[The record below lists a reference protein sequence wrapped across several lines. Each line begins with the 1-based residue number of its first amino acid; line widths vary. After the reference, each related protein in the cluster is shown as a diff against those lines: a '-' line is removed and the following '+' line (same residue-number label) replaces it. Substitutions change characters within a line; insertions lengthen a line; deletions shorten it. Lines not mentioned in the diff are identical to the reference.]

1 MENLLNTNL
10 GTNNII
16 KLTKEEN
23 TMKNTEIKG
32 MDDLFEDL
40 ENTMKDGFDTEQTSE
55 QDKKERA
62 KVMKMEFEDALL
74 ADPEMSNKL
83 RSLSDSVQVENSLGF
98 GDKGNIIVDKTKE
111 ERTLIE
117 TSQIVGYRVKNIG
130 SQPIKYQT
138 EEWKLGEDGLYES
151 TKVEKELA
159 PGGVVDLTR
168 KYMTIFCARPEISFT
183 LANGKIIKGSGAKT
197 AKTFDSE
204 LESYYFR
211 FNKDENGV
219 QKQINDDD
227 VKLNVGKKVGD
238 EWVVKSKFVSTFGYL
253 NNPAPDN
260 KGERRSSKEKY
271 TRQDMEA
278 NLINKLI
285 EEAGLLEF

>member
-1 MENLLNTNL
+1 MENLLTTNQ

-40 ENTMKDGFDTEQTSE
+40 ENTMEDGFDTEHTSE

-62 KVMKMEFEDALL
+62 KVMRMEFEDALL

-159 PGGVVDLTR
+159 PGGVADLTR

-197 AKTFDSE
+197 AKTLDSE

-227 VKLNVGKKVGD
+227 VKINVGKKVGD
-238 EWVVKSKFVSTFGYL
+238 KWVVKPKFVSTFGYL
-253 NNPAPDN
+253 NNPATDK
-260 KGERRSSKEKY
+260 KGDRRSSKEKY

>member
-1 MENLLNTNL
+1 LYSHWGG
-10 GTNNII
+10 GTGS
-16 KLTKEEN
+16 
-23 TMKNTEIKG
+23 G
-32 MDDLFEDL
+32 M
-40 ENTMKDGFDTEQTSE
+40 S
-55 QDKKERA
+55 
-62 KVMKMEFEDALL
+62 
-74 ADPEMSNKL
+74 P
-83 RSLSDSVQVENSLGF
+83 LSDSVQVENSLGF

-159 PGGVVDLTR
+159 PGGVADLTR

-197 AKTFDSE
+197 AKTLDSE

-227 VKLNVGKKVGD
+227 VKINVGKKVGD
-238 EWVVKSKFVSTFGYL
+238 KWVVKPKFVSTFGYL
-253 NNPAPDN
+253 NNPATDK
-260 KGERRSSKEKY
+260 KGDRRSSKEKY

>member
-1 MENLLNTNL
+1 MENLLTTNL

-40 ENTMKDGFDTEQTSE
+40 ENKMEDGFDTEQTSE

-62 KVMKMEFEDALL
+62 KVMRMEFEDALL

-111 ERTLIE
+111 ERNLIE

-159 PGGVVDLTR
+159 PGGVADLTR

-253 NNPAPDN
+253 NNPATDN